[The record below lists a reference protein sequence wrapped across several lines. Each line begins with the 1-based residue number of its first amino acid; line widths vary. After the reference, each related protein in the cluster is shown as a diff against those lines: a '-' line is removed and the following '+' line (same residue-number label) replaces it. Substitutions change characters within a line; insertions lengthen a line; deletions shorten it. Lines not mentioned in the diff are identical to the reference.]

1 MAYAERG
8 TPHLTVSKQKGAVM
22 HNDTNDSVTIK
33 NESLPFQQIP
43 NWILESDISA
53 QAIRLYLLFQK
64 YGNNKTKVSFWS
76 RKKMAAQMSVSPAT
90 MDRAKKELIDIGA
103 LCQINRFTEDEN
115 WTSNMYHVHWDKNTN
130 CKVLIPGGVKNE
142 DTHTVYEE
150 PPLIT
155 GDELTNN
162 HLELR
167 TNELSTRT
175 YGDEEIRLANL
186 LAELIIANGSKKPKV
201 TKRWYSDIEKLHRID
216 GRSYEQIEAAIK
228 WSQNDSFWVSNI
240 QSPGSLRAKYDQMR
254 LQAQR
259 GQKQSAVTKTL
270 NWLTN
275 INWDEQKE
283 IGK

>member
-1 MAYAERG
+1 
-8 TPHLTVSKQKGAVM
+8 M

-228 WSQNDSFWVSNI
+228 WSQNDSFWVANI